1 MLKFLVPVD
10 GSEHSDRTVEQLIRL
25 LGWYKE
31 RVELHL
37 LNVQHHM
44 PYGGRVSSFVGHDK
58 IAQYLQDEGMAALK
72 GAREKLDAAKLQYH
86 YHIGV
91 GEPADV
97 IGRYAREQGC
107 DQIVMGTR
115 GAGSVSNLVLG
126 SVATKVIHLS
136 PVPVLLLK

>member
-10 GSEHSDRTVEQLIRL
+10 GSEPSGRAVDQLITM
-25 LGWYKE
+25 LGWYKDK
-31 RVELHL
+31 VELHL

-44 PYGGRVSSFVGHDK
+44 PYGGRVSSVVGHDK
-58 IAQYLQDEGMAALK
+58 VAQYLQDEGTAALK
-72 GAREKLDAAKLQYH
+72 SAREKLDAARLQYH
-86 YHIGV
+86 FHIGV
-91 GEPADV
+91 GEEADV
-97 IGRYAREQGC
+97 ISRYAKEQGC

-115 GAGSVSNLVLG
+115 GLGTVSNLVLG